1 MGCALRPYS
10 AKSLTH
16 LKKSLGAGMI
26 LGRKRPVT
34 ESADAVLGPAMRQ
47 SSMKSFARA
56 AAVAVFLPLM
66 SGMASA
72 GPIENA
78 CMSSDRGGNRALCG
92 CIQQAA
98 DMTLSGGDQRR
109 AAKFFKDPE
118 AAHATWISQSKSDDA
133 FWDRY
138 KSFGQT
144 AESFCAG

>member
-1 MGCALRPYS
+1 MKPYM
-10 AKSLTH
+10 L
-16 LKKSLGAGMI
+16 L
-26 LGRKRPVT
+26 
-34 ESADAVLGPAMRQ
+34 
-47 SSMKSFARA
+47 A
-56 AAVAVFLPLM
+56 AAAAFFPIMSSVAM
-66 SGMASA
+66 A
-72 GPIENA
+72 GPIERA
-78 CMSSDRGGNRALCG
+78 CMASDRGGNRSLCG

-144 AESFCAG
+144 AEAYCAG